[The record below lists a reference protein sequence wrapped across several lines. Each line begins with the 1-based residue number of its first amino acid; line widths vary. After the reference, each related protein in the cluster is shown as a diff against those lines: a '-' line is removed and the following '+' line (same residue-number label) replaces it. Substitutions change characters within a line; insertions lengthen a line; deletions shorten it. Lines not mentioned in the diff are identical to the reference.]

1 MTTTRRSRT
10 TRGPATSVTAS
21 SVVAPV
27 STMSYAPSTH
37 PPKFITAVGVG
48 FLILW
53 VVALMTQ
60 IQTNEAFITNAGQIN
75 VYHPNWAILW
85 QPIALIAGQQS
96 PQEAIATI
104 FGWGIELVYLGFV
117 VGYELMQ
124 HSVARSGALMG
135 RIFKTGSWIIV
146 GFNFW
151 TDYNYG
157 TLSTAAWG
165 HIAFAFI
172 TGFIVGFFGTIGLA
186 LIEHGWSRA

>member
-1 MTTTRRSRT
+1 MTMQTSRRT
-10 TRGPATSVTAS
+10 TRQSSSSVMAPQPVAS
-21 SVVAPV
+21 SSP
-27 STMSYAPSTH
+27 MPSGHH

-85 QPIALIAGQQS
+85 QPIALILGEQAS
-96 PQEAIATI
+96 QEAIATI

-124 HSVARSGALMG
+124 HGVARSGALMG

-151 TDYNYG
+151 ADYTYG
-157 TLSTAAWG
+157 TLSTASWG
-165 HIAFAFI
+165 HIAFAGI

-186 LIEHGWSRA
+186 LVEHGWSRA